1 MRQGRRL
8 RGAKRPFVRIRALDE
23 LGELPPPA
31 PLPLVRF
38 CGAKGCR
45 RRARPGGRHCPGCHA
60 VAVRRWREGHRRE
73 LAARRHDAASVR
85 DPDER
90 ARDSARA
97 KLAMAL
103 RRGTLERGRCG
114 ECADTDVI
122 GLIEEP
128 ARWRDVVWICR
139 QHRETELE
147 RRRGADERRM
157 YEAKQADWY
166 DERAQV
172 LAAIELLPA
181 AERAE
186 LHALAAR
193 GPAGVRLSPGA
204 PLYVMN
210 LVRVYNVR
218 FATAIE
224 PTGPA
229 VP

>member
-1 MRQGRRL
+1 
-8 RGAKRPFVRIRALDE
+8 VRIGPLDE
-23 LGELPPPA
+23 LDELPLLTPV
-31 PLPLVRF
+31 PLVSF
-38 CGAKGCR
+38 CGAKACR
-45 RRARPGGRHCPGCHA
+45 RRARPGGRHCSFCHA
-60 VAVRRWREGHRRE
+60 QAVRRWREDHRHA
-73 LAARRHDAASVR
+73 LAARRHDAATLR
-85 DPDER
+85 AADAR

-103 RRGTLERGRCG
+103 RRGTIARGLCVDCG
-114 ECADTDVI
+114 DAQVI
-122 GLIEEP
+122 GLIADP
-128 ARWRDVVWICR
+128 PKWREVVWVCR

-186 LHALAAR
+186 LHAIAAR
-193 GPAGVRLSPGA
+193 GPASMRLLPEA

-210 LVRVYNVR
+210 LVRVYNGR
-218 FATAIE
+218 FATGINSM
-224 PTGPA
+224 GPA

>member
-1 MRQGRRL
+1 L
-8 RGAKRPFVRIRALDE
+8 RIRPLDE
-23 LGELPPPA
+23 LDDLTPPA

-38 CGAKGCR
+38 CGARGCK
-45 RRARPGGRHCPGCHA
+45 RRARPGGRHCSFCHA
-60 VAVRRWREGHRRE
+60 QAVRRWREDHRHA
-73 LAARRHDAASVR
+73 LAARRRDAATLR
-85 DPDER
+85 AADAR

-103 RRGTLERGRCG
+103 RRGTIARGLCVD
-114 ECADTDVI
+114 CNDSQVI
-122 GLIEEP
+122 GLIADP
-128 ARWRDVVWICR
+128 VRWREVVWVCW

-147 RRRGADERRM
+147 RGRGADERRM

-172 LAAIELLPA
+172 LAAIELLPTP
-181 AERAE
+181 ERAE

-193 GPAGVRLSPGA
+193 GPAGMRLSPGA

-210 LVRVYNVR
+210 LVRAYNGR